1 MNVYAIRLE
10 GTPVGA
16 AYLNLSGRWEA
27 RLDTPK
33 VFRKRE
39 EAEAEAFPL
48 AVQSE
53 YFGRVTV
60 IELAPTVSRWVL
72 A

>member
-1 MNVYAIRLE
+1 MVVYAIRLE

-33 VFRKRE
+33 VFKKKE
-39 EAEAEAFPL
+39 DAEMEAFPL
-48 AVQSE
+48 AAQSE
-53 YFGRVTV
+53 YFGRVSV
-60 IELAPTVSRWVL
+60 VPLAPTVSRWVL